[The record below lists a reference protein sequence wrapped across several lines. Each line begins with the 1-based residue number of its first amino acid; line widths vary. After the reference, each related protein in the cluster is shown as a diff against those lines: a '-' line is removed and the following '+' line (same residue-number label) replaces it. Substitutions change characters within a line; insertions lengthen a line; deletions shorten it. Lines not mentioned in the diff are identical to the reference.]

1 MFTST
6 LYKACS
12 RGIYLLH
19 EREFHPPG
27 MYTMPVEV
35 SLSSRPSR
43 KVKKIWLKRL
53 ANTSNPAEKC
63 NGIVLKVIV
72 TFEHGRVVKDFRVD
86 FYG

>member
-1 MFTST
+1 M
-6 LYKACS
+6 L
-12 RGIYLLH
+12 
-19 EREFHPPG
+19 
-27 MYTMPVEV
+27 V
-35 SLSSRPSR
+35 LSCRPSR

-72 TFEHGRVVKDFRVD
+72 TSEHGRVVKDFHVD